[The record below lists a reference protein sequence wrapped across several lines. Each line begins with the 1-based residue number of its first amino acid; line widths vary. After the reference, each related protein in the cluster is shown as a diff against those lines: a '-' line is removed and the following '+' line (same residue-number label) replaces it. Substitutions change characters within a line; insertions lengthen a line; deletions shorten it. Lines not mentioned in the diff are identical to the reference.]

1 MEIPELEKLNNSISV
16 LNRTKESLGASA
28 CPDSLGHL
36 LDKALATL
44 TYSSKFNKAL
54 AKQIAVRK
62 AELDKLLPN
71 NVFVIVRAST
81 PDPEVLCGNNH
92 QDFCVQDSSEPPILE
107 DFLLPLNN
115 YLDCVLNQ
123 TPEQPPQVPPRHPL
137 PSYSTPGVITATNIS
152 APREPWTP
160 PRNSPCPEQFSSID
174 NKSQGHLLEI
184 LTSPESAP
192 LLSTL
197 FTNIELKNSK
207 MEEAREVC
215 EGKIRKYNRL
225 LRRFDPDELD
235 SVTVEHN
242 RLVMTA
248 EVSNALDELV
258 ESIET
263 MSIDHGQVLGRAE
276 VTAWKDRITLGET
289 EFQQFVD
296 KVSAKIGD
304 QSQLRPSVSNS
315 QLNVSS
321 IRQPRVVGQQ
331 QYQGSMSMSQLESR
345 ECKAAIADIEV
356 DATIVSSLGK
366 ELAEEI
372 NKNKHAD

>member
-1 MEIPELEKLNNSISV
+1 MNEIPELEKLNNSISV

-36 LDKALATL
+36 LDKALA
-44 TYSSKFNKAL
+44 
-54 AKQIAVRK
+54 KQIAVRK

-71 NVFVIVRAST
+71 NVSVIVRAST

-160 PRNSPCPEQFSSID
+160 PRNSHCPEQISSIS
-174 NKSQGHLLEI
+174 NKSRGHLLEI

-192 LLSTL
+192 LLSPL

-207 MEEAREVC
+207 MEEAREAC
-215 EGKIRKYNRL
+215 EGKIRKYNGL
-225 LRRFDPDELD
+225 LRRFDPDKLD
-235 SVTVEHN
+235 GVTIERNGPTWIEKVN
-242 RLVMTA
+242 D
-248 EVSNALDELV
+248 ALDELV

-263 MSIDHGQVLGRAE
+263 MSIDHGQVLGSAE
-276 VTAWKDRITLGET
+276 VAAWKDRITLGET
-289 EFQQFVD
+289 EF
-296 KVSAKIGD
+296 K
-304 QSQLRPSVSNS
+304 
-315 QLNVSS
+315 
-321 IRQPRVVGQQ
+321 
-331 QYQGSMSMSQLESR
+331 
-345 ECKAAIADIEV
+345 
-356 DATIVSSLGK
+356 
-366 ELAEEI
+366 
-372 NKNKHAD
+372 